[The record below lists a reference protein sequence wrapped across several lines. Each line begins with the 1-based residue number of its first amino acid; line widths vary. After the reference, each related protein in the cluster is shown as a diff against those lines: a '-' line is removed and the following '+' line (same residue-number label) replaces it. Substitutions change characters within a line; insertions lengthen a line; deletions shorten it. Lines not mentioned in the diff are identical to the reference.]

1 MSRIKIVMQ
10 ETLKN
15 HLKSGTFWAMILL
28 PVVFGVISGLAG
40 YFAAAPE
47 DSHMGIVA
55 SEDLKTY
62 FDDDKYKFVNED
74 ELETLV
80 EEKEISSYAKVR
92 EENGQ
97 IIADFNEADASM
109 VEILRFQEIINNI
122 QNQLNSKNAGLDQ
135 NQAQILAKTPLINQI
150 TDEKSENKFIGQ
162 AIYFVLIFL
171 MYMVLMSF
179 VNLVLAESATEKGTK
194 MIEFIFS
201 SVKPGDYF
209 AGKMLGNF
217 IAVFVQIFTYVI
229 FAIIGYF
236 IAKSKGLFDNLDL
249 NFALTP

>member
-1 MSRIKIVMQ
+1 MQ

-28 PVVFGVISGLAG
+28 PIVFGVISGLAG

-109 VEILRFQEIINNI
+109 IEILKFQEIINNI

-135 NQAQILAKTPLINQI
+135 NQAQILALSLIHI
-150 TDEKSENKFIGQ
+150 
-162 AIYFVLIFL
+162 
-171 MYMVLMSF
+171 
-179 VNLVLAESATEKGTK
+179 
-194 MIEFIFS
+194 
-201 SVKPGDYF
+201 
-209 AGKMLGNF
+209 
-217 IAVFVQIFTYVI
+217 
-229 FAIIGYF
+229 
-236 IAKSKGLFDNLDL
+236 
-249 NFALTP
+249 